1 MKKKKL
7 TLNKEKVT
15 KLTKEQ
21 SSLIQGG
28 GSQKSTNHDFTCCL
42 CTGGDYEPSRT
53 SCLSTEELAN

>member
-42 CTGGDYEPSRT
+42 CTGGDDGPKPWTVE
-53 SCLSTEELAN
+53 AIG